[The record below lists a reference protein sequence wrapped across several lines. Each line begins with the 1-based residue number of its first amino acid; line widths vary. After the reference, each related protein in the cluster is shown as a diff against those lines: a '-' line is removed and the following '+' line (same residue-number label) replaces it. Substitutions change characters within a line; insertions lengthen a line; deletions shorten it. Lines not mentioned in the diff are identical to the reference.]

1 MQPLLK
7 ALIFFKCCSCYL
19 KSIIRLMINVF
30 YLYALIKSQLGK
42 NIRLLI

>member
-7 ALIFFKCCSCYL
+7 ALIFLKCCSCYL
-19 KSIIRLMINVF
+19 KSINVF

>member
-7 ALIFFKCCSCYL
+7 PLILKCCSCYL

-30 YLYALIKSQLGK
+30 YLYALIKLQLGK

>member
-7 ALIFFKCCSCYL
+7 TSHFLKCCSCYL
-19 KSIIRLMINVF
+19 KSIIRLTMNVF